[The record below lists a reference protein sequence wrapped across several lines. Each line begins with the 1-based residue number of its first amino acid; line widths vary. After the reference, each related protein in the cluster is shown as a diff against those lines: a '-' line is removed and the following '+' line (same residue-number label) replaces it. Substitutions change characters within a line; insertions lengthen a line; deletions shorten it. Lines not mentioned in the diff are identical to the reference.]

1 MLTPAQSFKKAF
13 GVADPRATPGV
24 RFESG
29 MNRGLGEAF
38 LAEVGAGWFREGF
51 LYLLG
56 EGLQQLHECLDAWSF
71 VVPRNANRLI
81 VGRNAYG
88 AILVLDNAS
97 EPRIER
103 VYVLDPFTVSYDEV
117 PNARFI
123 SLIGRAFPRGELQS
137 FLDDRAYRAWLQQHQ
152 VGRLEPQDVLG
163 IKVPKSLGGELV
175 ADNLQL
181 EDIVSYYQ
189 TTAPIYAK
197 AFAQLNKEA

>member
-1 MLTPAQSFKKAF
+1 MLTPAQSFKNAF

-56 EGLQQLHECLDAWSF
+56 DGLQQLHECLDAWSF
-71 VVPRNANRLI
+71 VVPPNANRLI
-81 VGRNAYG
+81 IGRNAYG

-123 SLIGRAFPRGELQS
+123 SLIGRAFPRGELQG
-137 FLDDRAYRAWLQQHQ
+137 FLDDRAYRAWLDQHQ
-152 VGRLEPQDVLG
+152 VERLEPQDALG

-197 AFAQLNKEA
+197 AFAQLNKGA